1 MGYRTLG
8 RSGLKVSPICLGAMN
23 FGGGDG
29 DWSGFGA
36 CEEPEAV
43 RIIDAFLDAGNN
55 FIDTADAYTGGMSE
69 EIVGRAVRGR
79 RDAVVLATK
88 AAMPTGTGPNG
99 AGLSRVNLTR
109 ALEASLRRLGTDYVD
124 LYQCHFPD
132 ADTPIEETM
141 AALDGF
147 VRSGKVRYIGCS
159 NFGAGQI
166 VEAQWAAERV
176 GGTPFIAVQSQYSL
190 LARDIEADVVPTC
203 GRHGLGVLAW
213 SPLASGLLAGRYRRG
228 VRPEPGTR
236 LGRMSAMEAPVAR
249 AWAATLLT
257 DRGFGVAEEVEKVA
271 AAMGSTPAAVALA
284 WVAGR
289 PGVSSV
295 VIGPRT
301 MAQYEQNLAGFAL
314 ELPAEM
320 VARLED
326 ASGPAP
332 RALTGMPA

>member
-1 MGYRTLG
+1 
-8 RSGLKVSPICLGAMN
+8 
-23 FGGGDG
+23 
-29 DWSGFGA
+29 
-36 CEEPEAV
+36 
-43 RIIDAFLDAGNN
+43 
-55 FIDTADAYTGGMSE
+55 
-69 EIVGRAVRGR
+69 
-79 RDAVVLATK
+79 
-88 AAMPTGTGPNG
+88 
-99 AGLSRVNLTR
+99 
-109 ALEASLRRLGTDYVD
+109 
-124 LYQCHFPD
+124 
-132 ADTPIEETM
+132 
-141 AALDGF
+141 
-147 VRSGKVRYIGCS
+147 
-159 NFGAGQI
+159 
-166 VEAQWAAERV
+166 
-176 GGTPFIAVQSQYSL
+176 
-190 LARDIEADVVPTC
+190 
-203 GRHGLGVLAW
+203 
-213 SPLASGLLAGRYRRG
+213 
-228 VRPEPGTR
+228 
-236 LGRMSAMEAPVAR
+236 MSAMEAPVAR